1 MKQNYFI
8 GLFLAGLFVV
18 GGCSEKRD
26 SAPRVEIF
34 PTVRTRVSG
43 LYFDRGDRIGLTILK
58 GAEPYVRN
66 FPMTYDGSVFT
77 DPGLVWYDDSQQT
90 ATLTA
95 YYPYMESGTPE
106 EFSVA
111 ADQGAGCESS
121 DLLGAVVADALPVST
136 PVGMLFYHL
145 MSQLTIIVDNTTD
158 TEVTEV
164 VIGGFAAT
172 AVVDFSVP
180 TASAK
185 PGVQASEIRTF
196 EAAAG
201 TSYRAILVPQQ
212 GDLSVT
218 VTTSDGKTRSKS
230 VQQALLESGKRYD
243 LSIRVSMA
251 EIEVTLSGEISD
263 WVDGGSLDT
272 NDDTDAADDFYET
285 GIPEGSETASLV
297 YEGVTYPTVRIGD
310 QVWMAANLRY
320 EPAGRTLDTDFW
332 APQEGLES
340 DPELG
345 LLYNYATA
353 TNGASGDGGR
363 VQGICPDGWH
373 LPDTA
378 ELQALAE
385 SAERPDDFLK
395 CAGFWIVASM
405 NQRYGDSS
413 TGYLM
418 GSECPESGKCVC
430 LLYTSGSEPSLTSV
444 SVNYGISVRCVQD

>member
-1 MKQNYFI
+1 MKQIYFI
-8 GLFLAGLFVV
+8 GLFLTGLFVV

-26 SAPRVEIF
+26 SAPRVEIS

-111 ADQGAGCESS
+111 ADQSAGCESS
-121 DLLGAVVADALPVST
+121 DLLGAVVTDALPVST

-158 TEVTEV
+158 TEVTGV

-185 PGVQASEIRTF
+185 PGAQASEIRTF
-196 EAAAG
+196 EVVPG

-218 VTTSDGKTRSKS
+218 VTTSDGEVRRKS
-230 VQQALLESGKRYD
+230 VPQALLESGKRYD
-243 LSIRVSMA
+243 LSIKVSMA
-251 EIEVTLSGEISD
+251 DIEVTLSGEISD
-263 WVDGGSLDT
+263 WVDGGSLEAT
-272 NDDTDAADDFYET
+272 DDSGETDNPGGSGSAD
-285 GIPEGSETASLV
+285 LV

-310 QVWMAANLRY
+310 RVWMASNLRY
-320 EPAGRTLDTDFW
+320 EPAGLTPDTDFW
-332 APQEGLES
+332 TPQEGFDT

-345 LLYNYATA
+345 LLYSYVTA
-353 TNGASGDGGR
+353 MNGASGDGGR

-373 LPDTA
+373 IPDTA

-385 SAERPDDFLK
+385 SAERPGDFLK
-395 CAGFWIVASM
+395 CAGYWIVTDM
-405 NQRYGDSS
+405 NQRYGDSA

-418 GSECPESGKCVC
+418 GSECPESEKCVC
-430 LLYTSGSEPSLTSV
+430 LVYTSGSEPSLTSI
-444 SVNYGISVRCVQD
+444 SVNYGISLRCVQD